1 MGYAS
6 CRAYASCQAY
16 ASCAY
21 SSSDTGSSHS
31 ALEPSAGKGDIVDW
45 LLAHGAKEVIACEKD
60 PNLRQIL
67 GGKCPVIADD
77 FLTVTSEQV
86 SHVDMIVMN
95 PPFQYDMKHILH
107 AYAIAPAGCT
117 VIALCNASHI
127 ERGYNSCREREFREL
142 IETSGWSED
151 IGEAFSRAE
160 RPTDVST
167 GLVKLYKPGSG
178 ASEFDGYVF
187 DGMPDTQIYG
197 AAAGI
202 ITYDFVRD
210 IVNRYVAAVS
220 AFDEVKAKA
229 DEINRLAQF
238 PDAGPYNVPPIRF
251 MAVEETRDGRP
262 NTNEVSHARY
272 RKELQKYYWRVIF
285 EKMNLQKYATRQ
297 LREQINRFVE
307 RNANTPFT
315 MRNIYN
321 VLAIVFQT
329 NGKRME
335 SALNEAFDTIC
346 SFSDE
351 NSTAGEKWKTNS
363 DYVVNRKFIV
373 PWITEGYRWNNEP
386 ERYVRTK
393 WSGNSELIDDIVRAL
408 CYFTGTPLYPFG
420 YGLTYGDCKAQIA
433 GTEILKSSEGEKA
446 ETGQGAFGSADPGQ
460 SAVGSDFAGVRISIT
475 AQNEGRETDDVLQIY
490 VKDLESPCAVPG
502 PQLAGF
508 RRIHLGGGEER
519 TYEIDLP
526 ARAFT
531 SVDEAGI
538 RAIRGKR
545 FCIYAGFQQPGARSE
560 ELTGA
565 SCAAVEIEV

>member
-1 MGYAS
+1 MNIFTDNANFYPTPAEVVETMMQDENVCGK
-6 CRAYASCQAY
+6 
-16 ASCAY
+16 
-21 SSSDTGSSHS
+21 TI
-31 ALEPSAGKGDIVDW
+31 LEPSAGKGDIVDW

-408 CYFTGTPLYPFG
+408 CYFTGTPY
-420 YGLTYGDCKAQIA
+420 D
-433 GTEILKSSEGEKA
+433 EK
-446 ETGQGAFGSADPGQ
+446 D
-460 SAVGSDFAGVRISIT
+460 RLHSID
-475 AQNEGRETDDVLQIY
+475 N
-490 VKDLESPCAVPG
+490 KDLEWGVWYEWTF
-502 PQLAGF
+502 F
-508 RRIHLGGGEER
+508 RIKAFKKGTMHFEFLSEDVWAEFNRKVASMRGWR
-519 TYEIDLP
+519 LP
-526 ARAFT
+526 KTTNATRKSA
-531 SVDEAGI
+531 
-538 RAIRGKR
+538 
-545 FCIYAGFQQPGARSE
+545 
-560 ELTGA
+560 
-565 SCAAVEIEV
+565 